1 MSPRRAA
8 PAATKLSQ
16 SVTSRALRVSLVLWA
31 GSLWSLAIWV
41 APTLFY
47 AQGDRHLAGTLV
59 TRLFSMET
67 YVALAVSALMLVTA
81 SRATATEVTAA
92 GMTAAGVA
100 APKVTAAQARF
111 RFAYIAA
118 ALLAVNEWLLKPVMN
133 RAHAEG
139 QAMGLGFGAWHG
151 VSALVY
157 VTACV
162 LVLLLIW
169 NDDLR

>member
-47 AQGDRHLAGTLV
+47 AQSDRHLAGTLV

-67 YVALAVSALMLVTA
+67 YVALVVSALMLVTA
-81 SRATATEVTAA
+81 SRATAT
-92 GMTAAGVA
+92 G
-100 APKVTAAQARF
+100 VTAAQARF

>member
-1 MSPRRAA
+1 
-8 PAATKLSQ
+8 
-16 SVTSRALRVSLVLWA
+16 LVLWA

-47 AQGDRHLAGTLV
+47 AQSDRHLAGTLV

-67 YVALAVSALMLVTA
+67 YAALAVSALMLL
-81 SRATATEVTAA
+81 ATARVS
-92 GMTAAGVA
+92 VA
-100 APKVTAAQARF
+100 RARF
-111 RFAYIAA
+111 RLAYLAA
-118 ALLAVNEWLLKPVMN
+118 ALLAVNEWLLKPALN

-151 VSALVY
+151 LSALVY

-162 LVLLLIW
+162 LVALLIW

>member
-1 MSPRRAA
+1 MSPRRAE

-67 YVALAVSALMLVTA
+67 YVALAVSVLMLVTA
-81 SRATATEVTAA
+81 S
-92 GMTAAGVA
+92 GVA

-169 NDDLR
+169 NDDLG

>member
-8 PAATKLSQ
+8 RAATKLSQ
-16 SVTSRALRVSLVLWA
+16 SGTSKASVASKALRVSLVLWA
-31 GSLWSLAIWV
+31 GSLWSLALWV

-47 AQGDRHLAGTLV
+47 AQSDRHLAGLLV
-59 TRLFSMET
+59 TRLFSVET
-67 YVALAVSALMLVTA
+67 YVALAVSALLLL
-81 SRATATEVTAA
+81 TAA
-92 GMTAAGVA
+92 RSIV
-100 APKVTAAQARF
+100 VRARF
-111 RFAYIAA
+111 HFAYLAA

-139 QAMGLGFGAWHG
+139 AAMGLGFGAWHG
-151 VSALVY
+151 ISALIY

>member
-1 MSPRRAA
+1 
-8 PAATKLSQ
+8 
-16 SVTSRALRVSLVLWA
+16 LVLWA

-47 AQGDRHLAGTLV
+47 AQSDRHLAGTLV

-67 YVALAVSALMLVTA
+67 YVALAVSALTLLTA
-81 SRATATEVTAA
+81 GR
-92 GMTAAGVA
+92 
-100 APKVTAAQARF
+100 ARF
-111 RFAYIAA
+111 RLAYIAA
-118 ALLAVNEWLLKPVMN
+118 ALLIVNEWLLKPVMN

>member
-1 MSPRRAA
+1 MSPRPAA

-47 AQGDRHLAGTLV
+47 AQSDRHLAGTLV

-67 YVALAVSALMLVTA
+67 YVALAVSALALLITA
-81 SRATATEVTAA
+81 RVTAA
-92 GMTAAGVA
+92 R
-100 APKVTAAQARF
+100 ARF
-111 RFAYIAA
+111 RFAYLAA

-139 QAMGLGFGAWHG
+139 QALGLGFGAWHG
-151 VSALVY
+151 ISALVY

>member
-8 PAATKLSQ
+8 RAATKLSQ
-16 SVTSRALRVSLVLWA
+16 SATSNASITSKPSVTSKTLRVSLVLWA

-47 AQGDRHLAGTLV
+47 AQSDRHLAGTLV
-59 TRLFSMET
+59 TRLFSIET
-67 YVALAVSALMLVTA
+67 YVALAVSALMLL
-81 SRATATEVTAA
+81 
-92 GMTAAGVA
+92 
-100 APKVTAAQARF
+100 TAAQVTMARARF
-111 RFAYIAA
+111 RFAYLAA
-118 ALLAVNEWLLKPVMN
+118 ALLSVNEWLLKPVMN

-139 QAMGLGFGAWHG
+139 AAMGLGFGAWHG
-151 VSALVY
+151 ISALVY

>member
-16 SVTSRALRVSLVLWA
+16 SVTSKALRVSLVLWA

-47 AQGDRHLAGTLV
+47 AQSDRHLAGTLV

-67 YVALAVSALMLVTA
+67 YVALAVSALMFVTA
-81 SRATATEVTAA
+81 SRVTAA
-92 GMTAAGVA
+92 GVT
-100 APKVTAAQARF
+100 APKVSAAQARF

-139 QAMGLGFGAWHG
+139 QALGLGFGAWHG

>member
-8 PAATKLSQ
+8 RAATKLSQ
-16 SVTSRALRVSLVLWA
+16 SATSSASVTFRALRVSLVLWA

-47 AQGDRHLAGTLV
+47 AQSDRHLAGTLV
-59 TRLFSMET
+59 TRLFSIET
-67 YVALAVSALMLVTA
+67 YVALAVSALMLL
-81 SRATATEVTAA
+81 
-92 GMTAAGVA
+92 
-100 APKVTAAQARF
+100 TAAQVTMARARF
-111 RFAYIAA
+111 RFAYLAA
-118 ALLAVNEWLLKPVMN
+118 ALLSVNEWLLKPVMN

-139 QAMGLGFGAWHG
+139 AAMGLGFGAWHG
-151 VSALVY
+151 ISALVY

>member
-1 MSPRRAA
+1 
-8 PAATKLSQ
+8 
-16 SVTSRALRVSLVLWA
+16 LVLWA

-47 AQGDRHLAGTLV
+47 AQSDRHLAGTLV

-67 YVALAVSALMLVTA
+67 YVALAVSALMLLATARVTVA
-81 SRATATEVTAA
+81 RAT
-92 GMTAAGVA
+92 VA
-100 APKVTAAQARF
+100 RARF
-111 RFAYIAA
+111 RFAYLGA

-151 VSALVY
+151 ISALVY